1 MFCDL
6 RMGLKTFMAVY
17 LSVIIAVST
26 FMVVVAPRLQ
36 TQNEAASTNHFSVV
50 WMGFMPL
57 NPSYPNQ
64 YPDYIICINN
74 VLSDPLVMNIALQI
88 KNQEDKGYYFK
99 IGPYG
104 SQPSGWSL
112 PNVPLGF
119 VDVDQTLTF
128 AYQPTRIKPTSI
140 AGGVLT
146 ESINILVSAY
156 FDSGLTNLYSEDNFT
171 VTFKFIDRLSN
182 AWSTIYYDNFDDGTS
197 QDWIASSKSV
207 STDYYRSFPYS
218 LKFASYAYK
227 SFSVAAG
234 YSEAYLIF
242 SLRTGNSPNFNI
254 QFDGVTY
261 FCPDVTVGS
270 NTWYQFAIPVPIGQ
284 STTIKLD
291 GLSAYSYLDE
301 IYLIAK

>member
-26 FMVVVAPRLQ
+26 FIVVAPRLQ
-36 TQNEAASTNHFSVV
+36 TQNEAAFTNHFSVV

-128 AYQPTRIKPTSI
+128 AYQPTRTKPTSI
-140 AGGVLT
+140 ADGVLT

-182 AWSTIYYDNFDDGTS
+182 VWSTVYYDNFDDGTS
-197 QDWIASSKSV
+197 QGWSASSS
-207 STDYYRSFPYS
+207 STSSDYYRSFPYS
-218 LKFASYAYK
+218 LKFSSYAQK

-242 SLRTGNSPNFNI
+242 SLRGGFSNNFNVK
-254 QFDGVTY
+254 FNGVTY
-261 FCPDVTVGS
+261 FRPDVTPQNNV
-270 NTWYQFAIPVPIGQ
+270 WYQFAIPVPIGQ
-284 STTIKLD
+284 STTIRLEN
-291 GLSAYSYLDE
+291 LYSYSYLDE